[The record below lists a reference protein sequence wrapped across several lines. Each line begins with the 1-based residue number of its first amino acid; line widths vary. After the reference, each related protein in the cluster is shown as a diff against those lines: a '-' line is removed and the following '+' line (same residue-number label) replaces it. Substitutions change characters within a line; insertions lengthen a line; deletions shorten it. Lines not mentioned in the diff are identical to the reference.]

1 MMADPDVVIRPT
13 SVEEVVAG
21 VRQYNR
27 IQIVGAATKAALA
40 APWCDAVRMEMT
52 CLSGVVDHQPSE
64 FLITALAGTSI
75 AELQTTLDAHG
86 QYFPFD
92 PPFVSAGATI
102 GGTLAAGLSGPG
114 RMRYGGIRDF
124 VMGIRFV
131 DGTGSV
137 VSGGGRVV
145 KNAAGYDLPKLMV
158 GSCGYLGPIVELT
171 LKIFPR
177 PAREASLRIQ
187 AGDFAAAVKLQS
199 VLARSPIELTALD
212 LLPSGT
218 LLVRISGDESA
229 VVKSC
234 ERVAAI
240 AREQI
245 GSAKMERCDDDDSVW
260 QPLLDASWLEA
271 GDRLVR
277 VALPPVKLVALE
289 QSLEETLVPRRY
301 SVAGNLAWIR
311 WPAARPLAQLDELL
325 RFHSLGGTVLI
336 GQASHYRLGVR
347 GNASVINRI
356 KTALDP
362 QGKFVGAP

>member
-1 MMADPDVVIRPT
+1 MMADPGVVICPT

-21 VRQYNR
+21 VRQYDS
-27 IQIVGAATKAALA
+27 IQVVGAATKTSLV
-40 APWCDAVRMEMT
+40 APWSDAVRMEMT
-52 CLSGVVDHQPSE
+52 RLSGVVDHQPSE
-64 FLITALAGTSI
+64 FLITALAGTPI
-75 AELQTTLDAHG
+75 VELQATLDAHG

-131 DGTGSV
+131 DGTGAV

-177 PAREASLRIQ
+177 PAREASLRIH
-187 AGDFAAAVKLQS
+187 AGDFAVAVKLQS

-212 LLPSGT
+212 LLPGGT
-218 LLVRISGDESA
+218 LLARISGDESA
-229 VVKSC
+229 VSKSS
-234 ERVAAI
+234 ERVASSVLQ
-240 AREQI
+240 EVE
-245 GSAKMERCDDDDSVW
+245 SATVERCDDDDSLW

-289 QSLEETLVPRRY
+289 QSLEETMVPRRY

-311 WPAARPLAQLDELL
+311 WPASRPLAQLNELL
-325 RFHSLGGTVLI
+325 RFHGLGGTVLI

-347 GNASVINRI
+347 GDTSMLHRI